1 MPGLLSMSSI
11 SYLQKNANNRTNRL
25 GNENDRM
32 GAPYGREQTTELATE
47 AGRYVNQA
55 LGRPSEILH
64 GHDIL

>member
-1 MPGLLSMSSI
+1 MQMQNEP
-11 SYLQKNANNRTNRL
+11 A

-32 GAPYGREQTTELATE
+32 GAPYRREQTTGLATE

-55 LGRPSEILH
+55 LGRPGEVLH